1 MPANY
6 GRISAILS
14 PPALLSAGSRCMP
27 RITVAAAP
35 RRCGSKDTDNL
46 REPYETQNLDPALER
61 VCPNSI
67 GAQLSYQPTPDLNKG
82 GRTARPSWILRRL
95 FAYAAHEF
103 ICRHPPECAVLAEYG
118 GRFPD
123 FLAAFAPCR
132 ELVYLADVARLE
144 WLMNVA
150 ANAAH
155 ANPIAAMTLAD
166 VAAEDA
172 PRLTLQLHPSFGF
185 VASRWPIDR
194 IWRANRLEAAAEAT
208 IDLAAAGVWLEVSRV
223 DANVIMRSL
232 DPATFAF
239 RSAVQ
244 RGETLALATE
254 VALVADPAFD
264 LCRALPALFLDGA
277 IIAVSLA
284 EPHPGR
290 EPRQ

>member
-1 MPANY
+1 MLALHEVQAAF
-6 GRISAILS
+6 RRAILTGDTDTFC
-14 PPALLSAGSRCMP
+14 AL
-27 RITVAAAP
+27 VAADGPAP
-35 RRCGSKDTDNL
+35 EERLGVYRNNVFASLTAAL
-46 REPYETQNLDPALER
+46 RETFPAVCRLVDER
-61 VCPNSI
+61 F
-67 GAQLSYQPTPDLNKG
+67 
-82 GRTARPSWILRRL
+82 
-95 FAYAAHEF
+95 FAY
-103 ICRHPPECAVLAEYG
+103 CRHPPESAVLAEYG

-123 FLAAFAPCR
+123 FLAGFAPCR

-166 VAAEDA
+166 VVAEDA

-194 IWRANRLEAAAEAT
+194 IWRANRAEAAAEAT
-208 IDLAAAGVWLEVSRV
+208 IDLAAGGVWLEVSRA
-223 DANVIMRSL
+223 DANIIMRAL
-232 DPATFAF
+232 DSATFTF
-239 RSAVQ
+239 RSAAQ
-244 RGETLALATE
+244 RGETLARATE

-284 EPHPGR
+284 QSHAES
-290 EPRQ
+290 EIRQ